1 MAARARRKAKGAV
14 VIAAGGTGGHL
25 FPAQALAEEL
35 LKRDYAVHLM
45 ADRRVREFGAKFPA
59 DQIYDIPSATLAL
72 RQPWS
77 LPIGSFKLARGYSI
91 ARTILL
97 YVRPV
102 AIVGFGGYPSF
113 PPVLAGARLKVPTVI
128 HEQNAVL
135 GRANRA
141 LARLAT
147 AIATSFPT
155 TLNLPPALK
164 PKVTVTGNP
173 VRNQVREAAGQ
184 PYDQPAA
191 NQPFRLLVFGGSQGA
206 KFFADIMPD
215 TVAEMPTAVR
225 RRLKITQQCRAEDIE
240 RVRKGFERLNVDH
253 EVRAF
258 FPDLPR
264 RIADAQLVVCRSG
277 ASTIAEL
284 GTLGR
289 PAILVPLPHAIDNDQ
304 LRNAQSFARNGA
316 GWLLNQ
322 SEIVPADLAAVI
334 TRLRYQ
340 EGDLNAA
347 ASAALLAGVPDA
359 AERLAELVAGVARP
373 MEED

>member
-1 MAARARRKAKGAV
+1 MAARPRKKAKSAV

-35 LKRDYAVHLM
+35 ARRDYSVHLM
-45 ADRRVREFGAKFPA
+45 ADKRVRQYGAKFPA
-59 DQIYDIPSATLAL
+59 EQIYDIPSASLSV
-72 RQPWS
+72 RQPWK
-77 LPIGSFKLARGYSI
+77 LPFGFFNLARGYSI

-135 GRANRA
+135 GRANQA
-141 LARLAT
+141 LARFAT

-155 TLNLPPALK
+155 TLYLSPALK
-164 PKVTVTGNP
+164 PKVMVTGNP
-173 VRNQVREAAGQ
+173 VRKQVREAAGE
-184 PYDQPAA
+184 PYEEPSAEK
-191 NQPFRLLVFGGSQGA
+191 PFRLLVFGGSQGA

-215 TVAEMPTAVR
+215 TVAELPTAVR
-225 RRLKITQQCRAEDIE
+225 RRLKITQQCRAEDID
-240 RVRKGFERLNVDH
+240 RVRNAFERLDVGH
-253 EVRAF
+253 EVKAF
-258 FPDLPR
+258 FNDLPR
-264 RIADAQLVVCRSG
+264 RMADAQLVICRSG

-304 LRNAQSFARNGA
+304 LRNAETFTRNGA
-316 GWLLNQ
+316 GWLLRQ
-322 SEIVPADLAAVI
+322 SDIVPADLAAVI

-340 EGDLNAA
+340 ESDLSAA
-347 ASAALLAGVPDA
+347 ASAALLAGIPDA
-359 AERLAELVAGVARP
+359 AERLADVVVRVARP